1 MHAQKLPTACVLERG
16 CGHTACTYLCR
27 NSLAK
32 FSPPM
37 KQKQYTEGVK
47 FDSDKQSRPELISPE
62 MIEQLSLVLAYGA
75 KKYEDRNWEKGMNW
89 SRPFGALMRHM
100 WAWWAGE
107 HVDPETK
114 FSHLAHAACCLMF
127 LITYEQRQK
136 GTDDRNLG

>member
-1 MHAQKLPTACVLERG
+1 
-16 CGHTACTYLCR
+16 
-27 NSLAK
+27 
-32 FSPPM
+32 M